1 MVTRCID
8 PVCERA
14 RQVSKD
20 GAEGPPELAEN
31 TADKQAVQGL
41 QVAAKSVC
49 CGLLWYVMLWGLV
62 CSTLLPKVFHFI
74 KSEPPRDAPAQ
85 DDADGETAS
94 SQKEA

>member
-31 TADKQAVQGL
+31 TADKQALYRACKLL
-41 QVAAKSVC
+41 Q
-49 CGLLWYVMLWGLV
+49 
-62 CSTLLPKVFHFI
+62 HI
-74 KSEPPRDAPAQ
+74 
-85 DDADGETAS
+85 
-94 SQKEA
+94 